1 MPATP
6 ISNPATG
13 ESLVGIEPQLLQQSP
28 SAGWRRRLNLFTGR
42 ALSVSALDNE
52 QLYRSGL
59 LSTLGQSVTPGT
71 VKGLAATLNTGAPDA
86 LISVTPGYGIMAGG
100 FDVILNQTLK
110 TALSTLPVIAAGS
123 EAQLE
128 SITASDQ
135 AVPWLTLRQHMSDPT
150 NKVYAGFLLLRPVIA
165 QVSGAVLDTGS
176 QPVIVSGNLAASCG
190 QDPTEA
196 AFEDWQIADALQLV
210 YMPWPTETLQMPT
223 IAPPPAA
230 PPATWRNQLAYTI
243 FAAEALLGPD
253 DQLPWNSLGV
263 PVALIGFNPG
273 GAWQANTP
281 YAVGQLLVDAN
292 SNRQVV
298 TTAGISGGTVP
309 GSWNST
315 SGGTTTDG
323 GVVWTNSGVGW
334 QPLFLDCSAVVRGGG
349 LPRRRYSLPAQA
361 TQPALAQ
368 ARINQLSEQ
377 LAQTLAAGTTI
388 GNLSALFAT
397 LPPSGILPVSA
408 VNFANASAPW
418 MPPNWSLTAAPV
430 RLEELEAVLETG
442 MLTAPL
448 PVQTTAPADPTTLEP
463 VELLVPLPDAAYDP
477 NILVVETV
485 APIFTQELDGALS
498 SRNLTLQRL
507 LTVDEEVNVLL
518 TGIGPNSPATRGLI
532 DPDAGLTQDEIA
544 GRDVY
549 PPYLPGPTETFSTVL
564 SSSWTK
570 GTNYPAGAFVIDG
583 NGAVQVVTT
592 AGASGAT
599 APAWNSTVGATT
611 ADNTVT
617 WLNNGPWTWQPNTSY
632 AVGQFVIDTK
642 GNRFN
647 VSLAGTSAASAP
659 AWNETAGSTTQD
671 GVIWQPCGQAI
682 WQPDTLYA
690 VGAVIFDSRKNI
702 QIVQT
707 AGISGDDPPPWIQT
721 PGLPTQDSGVTWK
734 NLGNAA
740 WASGTGYA
748 AGQAIVDSGG
758 QIQLVSVGGTS
769 GTTQPQ
775 WSEAPG
781 TTTLDAAIKWTNAG
795 TLIWQPGTAY
805 VVGALALDPNGG
817 IQMVKTAGTSGAT
830 APTWAAT
837 PSGVTTDNTVQWSN
851 NSFVS
856 IDIQTLLN
864 IANQAPYVV
873 KYTDSSN
880 TAQTINLLSATD
892 IAQLSLGGN
901 GLQSLVNSLSSRI
914 AAANDL
920 LDTGFLTTQTDIYRY
935 RQNVL
940 GATAATSLATSTVLA
955 NIATGSTATATATDL
970 QSYLSTLSAATPPPP
985 ATTTTSTSQPAS
997 TTTPTT
1003 SGTSTVF
1010 SVYKPVVSTP
1020 IPVSLPTRFL
1030 ATAVKTPATPLLTIP
1045 AAATQASAAT
1055 AAATQTTA
1063 TRETAIVSSALLTAT
1078 PVQVT
1083 SSTLNRINPVSVFQ
1097 SPVAESSFIQTA
1109 AAGLTTTLSPTGIS
1123 TVRAPNT
1130 FTSTDITG
1138 QLPIAGAELDVRT
1151 LTVAQRLQQSPS
1163 QEAMYY
1169 SIANRLSFLQT
1180 LATICAELDLTVD
1193 DLPILSDTQY
1203 AAGTT
1208 PPAAGN
1214 PVPVKSPAFTFGEW
1228 RAGGP
1233 ATTSIQQA
1241 IQNPYVAAD
1250 AAEATLFSVGIR
1262 VTEQHTIMMR
1272 GLEARVQQYSD
1283 FLTLCKSALSNMQA
1297 NIAKA
1302 RTYLTQLGN
1311 TLHQNRQDVAF
1322 TTALYADEKN
1332 RVAQVNAQRQ
1342 QVLQNAVQLVAY
1354 TRARTLEATDTVA
1367 SRQLEPANITNP
1379 VPACI
1384 QQSVAIPAEL
1394 REIIGQLREAPI
1406 NWLPAVAA
1414 LMPKL
1419 ERPTLLLQLA
1429 QDAQSR
1435 AVLQLQ
1441 SARLP
1446 SSSAGNPGTYAT
1458 AISRLYDANQDVF
1471 QGLKTQRAA
1480 AQPGSLVSLSWSLQV
1495 ATVQSMAALN
1505 DLMTSEAVHAEI
1517 THAVAKAIQQISNV
1531 ATCLYTRASIAL
1543 PIDRLAWA
1551 EYLSGRGMSVGLRS
1565 LAVLPN
1571 WNDLSYTDRQQM
1583 QMLVD
1588 WLFLQIDS
1596 SISAAVAF
1604 MSDVVRTAIL
1614 LASDVPVDNVVPAGI
1629 IQRAQPTVGGVVSLS
1644 LPSTR
1649 IGSGMFVQLYSGST
1663 LAARAVVTDL
1673 DSSSVSATVTD
1684 VYQSNVYLETTDT
1697 AHITAQNPRAVALR
1711 PLFS

>member
-6 ISNPATG
+6 ITNPARG
-13 ESLVGIEPQLLQQSP
+13 ESLVGIEPQLLQQLP
-28 SAGWRRRLNLFTGR
+28 AAGWRRRLNLFTGR

-71 VKGLAATLNTGAPDA
+71 VKGLALSLNTGPSDPV
-86 LISVTPGYGIMAGG
+86 ISITPGYGIMAGG
-100 FDVILNQTLK
+100 LDVILNQTLK

-128 SITASDQ
+128 STTASGQ
-135 AVPWLTLRQHMSDPT
+135 TVPWLTMSQHMSDPT
-150 NKVYAGFLLLRPVIA
+150 NKVYGGFLLLRPVIA
-165 QVSGAVLDTGS
+165 QVSGEVLDTGS
-176 QPVIVSGNLAASCG
+176 QPVIVTGNQAASCG

-196 AFEDWQIADALQLV
+196 AFEDWQIADAVQLV
-210 YMPWPTETLQMPT
+210 YMPWPTDTLPMPA
-223 IAPPPAA
+223 IAAPPAT

-243 FAAEALLGPD
+243 FAAEAQLGPD
-253 DQLPWNSLGV
+253 DQFPWSSLGV
-263 PVALIGFNPG
+263 PLALLAFN
-273 GAWQANTP
+273 
-281 YAVGQLLVDAN
+281 
-292 SNRQVV
+292 
-298 TTAGISGGTVP
+298 TT
-309 GSWNST
+309 
-315 SGGTTTDG
+315 
-323 GVVWTNSGVGW
+323 W
-334 QPLFLDCSAVVRGGG
+334 QPLFVDCSAVVRSGG

-388 GNLSALFAT
+388 GNLSDLFTT
-397 LPPSGILPVSA
+397 LPPSGILPVA
-408 VNFANASAPW
+408 ALNFTNASAPW
-418 MPPNWSLTAAPV
+418 LPPNWSLTAAPV
-430 RLEELEAVLETG
+430 RLEELETVLETG

-448 PVQTTAPADPTTLEP
+448 PVQATVSSDSTTFEP

-485 APIFTQELDGALS
+485 APVFTQELDGALS
-498 SRNLTLQRL
+498 ARNLTLQRTA
-507 LTVDEEVNVLL
+507 TVQEEVNVLL
-518 TGIGPNSPATRGLI
+518 TALGPNIPRT
-532 DPDAGLTQDEIA
+532 AGLLDTNVGLTPDEIA

-564 SSSWTK
+564 LSTWAK
-570 GTNYPAGAFVIDG
+570 GTNYSAGAFVIDG
-583 NGAVQVVTT
+583 NGAVQVVTI
-592 AGASGAT
+592 AGTSGAT
-599 APAWNSTVGATT
+599 APTWNSTVGDPTI
-611 ADNTVT
+611 DNSVT

-632 AVGQFVIDTK
+632 EVGQFVIDTK

-647 VSLAGTSAASAP
+647 VAQAGTSAASAP
-659 AWNETAGSTTQD
+659 PWNDTFGSTTLD
-671 GVIWQPCGQAI
+671 GVLWQPRGQAI
-682 WQPDTLYA
+682 WQPDTQYA
-690 VGAVIFDSRKNI
+690 VGTVIFDSRQNI

-707 AGISGDDPPPWIQT
+707 GGISGDDPPAWSQR
-721 PGLPTQDSGVTWK
+721 PGVPTQDSGVTWN
-734 NLGNAA
+734 NLGSAA
-740 WASGTGYA
+740 WAAGTRYT
-748 AGQAIVDSGG
+748 AGQAIVDFGG

-775 WSEAPG
+775 WNE
-781 TTTLDAAIKWTNAG
+781 TTGATTVDAAIKWTNAG

-805 VVGALALDPNGG
+805 ALGALVLDPNGG
-817 IQMVKTAGTSGAT
+817 IQIVQTAGTSGAT

-837 PSGVTTDNTVQWSN
+837 PGGLTTDNTVQWSN

-880 TAQTINLLSATD
+880 TAQTINLLSPAD
-892 IAQLSLGGN
+892 IALLSSGGN
-901 GLQSLVNSLSSRI
+901 GLQSLVSSLSSRV

-920 LDTGFLTTQTDIYRY
+920 LDSGFLTTQTDIYRY

-955 NIATGSTATATATDL
+955 NIAKGSTATATAVDL
-970 QSYLSTLSAATPPPP
+970 QSYLSTLSAANPPPP
-985 ATTTTSTSQPAS
+985 ATTSSSTSQPTS
-997 TTTPTT
+997 TTTTT
-1003 SGTSTVF
+1003 TTGTSSVF
-1010 SVYKPVVSTP
+1010 SNPVIFKPVVSTP
-1020 IPVSLPTRFL
+1020 IPTSLPTRFL
-1030 ATAVKTPATPLLTIP
+1030 ASAVRVPVTPQTTAPAAAMQASAAMMATP
-1045 AAATQASAAT
+1045 AAATT
-1055 AAATQTTA
+1055 GV
-1063 TRETAIVSSALLTAT
+1063 RETAIVSGALQTAI

-1097 SPVAESSFIQTA
+1097 SPVAETSFIRTA

-1123 TVRAPNT
+1123 SVRASNT
-1130 FTSTDITG
+1130 FSSSDITG

-1203 AAGTT
+1203 TGAGA
-1208 PPAAGN
+1208 PAAPTAGS
-1214 PVPVKSPAFTFGEW
+1214 PVLVRSPSFTVGEW
-1228 RAGGP
+1228 RGTFSSGAT
-1233 ATTSIQQA
+1233 ATTIQQA
-1241 IQNPYVAAD
+1241 VQNPYVPSD
-1250 AAEATLFSVGIR
+1250 PPEATLFSIGIR
-1262 VTEQHTIMMR
+1262 ITEQHTIMMR

-1283 FLTLCKSALSNMQA
+1283 FLTLCKSALSNLQS
-1297 NIAKA
+1297 NVGKA
-1302 RTYLTQLGN
+1302 RTYLTQLAN

-1322 TTALYADEKN
+1322 TSALYADEQN

-1354 TRARTLEATDTVA
+1354 TRARTLEATDTVP
-1367 SRQLEPANITNP
+1367 SRQLEPANVVNP

-1414 LMPKL
+1414 LVPKL

-1429 QDAQSR
+1429 QNAQSR

-1446 SSSAGNPGTYAT
+1446 SSSAGNPGAYAT

-1480 AQPGSLVSLSWSLQV
+1480 SQPGSLVSLSWSLQV
-1495 ATVQSMAALN
+1495 ATVQGIAALN
-1505 DLMTSEAVHAEI
+1505 DLMASEAVHAEI
-1517 THAVAKAIQQISNV
+1517 TNAVAKAIQQISNV

-1551 EYLSGRGMSVGLRS
+1551 EYLSGHGMSVGLRS

-1588 WLFLQIDS
+1588 WLFLQIDNN
-1596 SISAAVAF
+1596 ISAAVAF

-1614 LASDVPVDNVVPAGI
+1614 LASDVPVDNVVPASI
-1629 IQRAQPTVGGVVSLS
+1629 IERAQPTIGGVVSLS

-1649 IGSGMFVQLYSGST
+1649 IGSGMYVQLYSGST

-1684 VYQSNVYLETTDT
+1684 VYQNNVYLETTDT

-1711 PLFS
+1711 PLFA

>member
-6 ISNPATG
+6 ITNPAGG
-13 ESLVGIEPQLLQQSP
+13 ESLVGIEPQLLQQLPDS
-28 SAGWRRRLNLFTGR
+28 GWRRRLNLFTGR

-59 LSTLGQSVTPGT
+59 LSTLGQAVTPGT
-71 VKGLAATLNTGAPDA
+71 VKGLALTLSTGASDP
-86 LISVTPGYGIMAGG
+86 LIAITPGYGIMAGG
-100 FDVILNQTLK
+100 IDVILNQTLK

-128 SITASDQ
+128 STTATGQ
-135 AVPWLTLRQHMSDPT
+135 TVPWLTLRQHMSDPT

-165 QVSGAVLDTGS
+165 QVSGAMLDTGS
-176 QPVIVSGNLAASCG
+176 QPVIATGNLGASCG
-190 QDPTEA
+190 QDPSEA
-196 AFEDWQIADALQLV
+196 AFEDWQIADAVQLV
-210 YMPWPTETLQMPT
+210 YMPWPTDTLPMPA
-223 IAPPPAA
+223 IAAPPVA

-243 FAAEALLGPD
+243 FDAEALLGPD
-253 DQLPWNSLGV
+253 DQFPWSSLGV
-263 PVALIGFNPG
+263 PVALIAFN
-273 GAWQANTP
+273 A
-281 YAVGQLLVDAN
+281 
-292 SNRQVV
+292 
-298 TTAGISGGTVP
+298 
-309 GSWNST
+309 
-315 SGGTTTDG
+315 
-323 GVVWTNSGVGW
+323 GW
-334 QPLFLDCSAVVRGGG
+334 QPLFVDCSAVVRSGG
-349 LPRRRYSLPAQA
+349 LPRRRYALPAQA

-377 LAQTLAAGTTI
+377 LAQTLAAGTAI
-388 GNLSALFAT
+388 GNLSALFTT

-408 VNFANASAPW
+408 VNFTNTSAPW
-418 MPPNWSLTAAPV
+418 LPPNWSLTAAPV
-430 RLEELEAVLETG
+430 RLEELETVLETG

-448 PVQTTAPADPTTLEP
+448 PVQATVSSDSTAFEP

-485 APIFTQELDGALS
+485 APIFTQERDNALS
-498 SRNLTLQRL
+498 ARNLTLQRTA
-507 LTVDEEVNVLL
+507 TVQEEVNVLL
-518 TGIGPNSPATRGLI
+518 TAVGPNIPRTPGLL
-532 DPDAGLTQDEIA
+532 DTDAGLTPDEIA

-564 SSSWTK
+564 SSTWTK
-570 GTNYPAGAFVIDG
+570 GTNYTAGAFVIDG
-583 NGAVQVVTT
+583 HGTVQVVTT
-592 AGASGAT
+592 AGTSGAT
-599 APAWNSTVGATT
+599 APAWNSTTGALTT
-611 ADNTVT
+611 DNTIT

-632 AVGQFVIDTK
+632 GVGQFVIDAK

-647 VSLAGTSAASAP
+647 ITQAGISAASAP
-659 AWNETAGSTTQD
+659 AWNDASGSTTPD
-671 GVIWQPCGQAI
+671 GVIWQPRGQAI

-690 VGAVIFDSRKNI
+690 VGTVIFDSRKNI

-734 NLGNAA
+734 NLGSATWAA
-740 WASGTGYA
+740 GTAYA
-748 AGQAIVDSGG
+748 TGQAIVDAGG

-775 WSEAPG
+775 WNETAG
-781 TTTLDAAIKWTNAG
+781 TTTLDAAIQWANAG
-795 TLIWQPGTAY
+795 TLIWQPSTAY
-805 VVGALALDPNGG
+805 ALGALVLDPDGG
-817 IQMVKTAGTSGAT
+817 IQIAQTAGTSGAT
-830 APTWAAT
+830 APTWADT
-837 PSGVTTDNTVQWSN
+837 PEGVTTDNTAQWRN
-851 NSFVS
+851 NPFVS
-856 IDIQTLLN
+856 LDIQTLLN

-873 KYTDSSN
+873 SYTDSSN
-880 TAQTINLLSATD
+880 TAQSINLLSAAD
-892 IAQLSLGGN
+892 IALLSSGGN
-901 GLQSLVNSLSSRI
+901 GLQSLVKSLSSRI

-985 ATTTTSTSQPAS
+985 AATTTSTSQPVS
-997 TTTPTT
+997 TTPTTT
-1003 SGTSTVF
+1003 SGTSSVF
-1010 SVYKPVVSTP
+1010 SNPIIYRPVVSTP

-1030 ATAVKTPATPLLTIP
+1030 ATGVRSTATPQLTVP
-1045 AAATQASAAT
+1045 AAAMQASATTAASAAT
-1055 AAATQTTA
+1055 AAAAGTTV
-1063 TRETAIVSSALLTAT
+1063 TGVREAAIVSSALLTAT

-1097 SPVAESSFIQTA
+1097 SSVAETAFIQTA
-1109 AAGLTTTLSPTGIS
+1109 AAGLTTTLSPTRIGTI
-1123 TVRAPNT
+1123 RAPNT
-1130 FTSTDITG
+1130 FTSSDITG

-1203 AAGTT
+1203 TGTGAPT
-1208 PPAAGN
+1208 PPAAGT
-1214 PVPVKSPAFTFGEW
+1214 PVSVRSPSFTVGEW
-1228 RAGGP
+1228 RGRFSTG
-1233 ATTSIQQA
+1233 ATATSIQQA
-1241 IQNPYVAAD
+1241 IQNPYVPSD
-1250 AAEATLFSVGIR
+1250 PPEATLFSVGIR
-1262 VTEQHTIMMR
+1262 TTEQHTIMMR

-1297 NIAKA
+1297 NIGKA

-1311 TLHQNRQDVAF
+1311 SLHQNRQDVAF
-1322 TTALYADEKN
+1322 TTALYADEQN
-1332 RVAQVNAQRQ
+1332 RVTQVNAQRQ

-1354 TRARTLEATDTVA
+1354 TRARSLEATDTVP
-1367 SRQLEPANITNP
+1367 SRQLEPANVTNP

-1414 LMPKL
+1414 LVPKL

-1441 SARLP
+1441 TARLP
-1446 SSSAGNPGTYAT
+1446 SSSAGSPGTYAT
-1458 AISRLYDANQDVF
+1458 AISRLYNANQDIF

-1495 ATVQSMAALN
+1495 ATVQSIAALN

-1517 THAVAKAIQQISNV
+1517 TNAVAKAIQQISNV
-1531 ATCLYTRASIAL
+1531 ATCLYTRASVAL

-1596 SISAAVAF
+1596 NISAAVAF

-1614 LASDVPVDNVVPAGI
+1614 LASDVPIDNVVPASI
-1629 IQRAQPTVGGVVSLS
+1629 IERAQPTIGGVVSLS

-1649 IGSGMFVQLYSGST
+1649 IGSGMYVQLYSGST

-1673 DSSSVSATVTD
+1673 DSGSVSATVTD
-1684 VYQSNVYLETTDT
+1684 VYQNNVYLETTDT